1 MDGAR
6 MCRWRELNPRPLAYE
21 ATALPLSYNGK
32 SCFLS
37 ERVLGRGNRTC
48 SLAPGRIR
56 TEDAPN
62 ALIAVRS
69 FWTND
74 SGADAPAVT
83 PIRECVFNHSGF
95 KSSAPSIK
103 YASAPYFSATSLSL
117 LLFELVGLPTTS
129 TRSTSEAKSFTASCL
144 FCVA

>member
-1 MDGAR
+1 M
-6 MCRWRELNPRPLAYE
+6 NPRPLAYE

-37 ERVLGRGNRTC
+37 ARDLGRGNRTC
-48 SLAPGRIR
+48 SLAPGKIL
-56 TEDAPN
+56 TEEAPSS
-62 ALIAVRS
+62 LIAVSS
-69 FWTND
+69 FCTRD

-83 PIRECVFNHSGF
+83 PIRECFFNQIGS

-117 LLFELVGLPTTS
+117 LLFELVGLPTTN
-129 TRSTSEAKSFTASCL
+129 TRSTSEANSFTASCL